1 MMEVLNAAG
10 VIGLLFLGYGVL
22 DGYRKGFVKKGVS
35 FAIMVLTMVV
45 VYIAAPYVAEFFQ
58 HILPSTFTLENILN
72 TDSELYRLLV
82 LSGLGD
88 DAENFMYVLAAR
100 VLSVVVTYVI
110 VRLLLRMLL
119 LSLEILTKVPGLS
132 FLNRIFGAIFGLLQQ
147 LLILWLFLLI
157 VAIFSTSSW
166 GSFLHTQ
173 IQGCAYLSYLYENNL
188 LLLIIIL
195 LLLGV

>member
-1 MMEVLNAAG
+1 MEMLNAAG
-10 VIGLLFLGYGVL
+10 VLGLLFLGYGMV

-35 FAIMVLTMVV
+35 LAIMVLTLAV
-45 VYIAAPYVAEFFQ
+45 VYISAPYVSNFFQ
-58 HILPSTFTLENILN
+58 SVLPSAFTLENVLN
-72 TDSELYRLLV
+72 TDSELYRLLI

-100 VLSVVVTYVI
+100 VLAVVVTYI
-110 VRLLLRMLL
+110 VVRILLRTLL

-132 FLNRIFGAIFGLLQQ
+132 FLNRIFGAAFGLLQQ
-147 LLILWLFLLI
+147 LIVLWLFLLV
-157 VAIFSTSSW
+157 VAIFSASSW
-166 GSFLHTQ
+166 GSFLHAQ

>member
-1 MMEVLNAAG
+1 METINAAG
-10 VIGLLFLGYGVL
+10 VIGLLFLGYGVF

-35 FAIMVLTMVV
+35 LAIMILTMVV

-58 HILPSTFTLENILN
+58 HILPSTFTLENVLN
-72 TDSELYRLLV
+72 TDSEIYRLLV

-88 DAENFMYVLAAR
+88 DAENFMYVLASR
-100 VLSVVVTYVI
+100 VLSVVVTYVV
-110 VRLLLRMLL
+110 VRILLRTLL

-132 FLNRIFGAIFGLLQQ
+132 LLNRVFGAIFGLFEQ
-147 LLILWLFLLI
+147 LLLLWLFLLV
-157 VAIFSTSSW
+157 VAIFSASSW
-166 GSFLHTQ
+166 GAFLHVQ